1 LAGGRRKLYLLSAHC
16 GIVVVLVPIGLMR
29 AMSPADASK
38 RRSAAVRDLHPAS
51 FAMVMAT
58 GIVSVAAQ
66 LRGFAVIAQ
75 VLLWLNVCFYVVLW
89 ALTLWR
95 MISFR
100 QRFLADLLDHNRSVG
115 FFTIVAATCVLGNQ
129 FIVVNDR
136 PSIATALWVLGILL
150 WAIITYSVLTI
161 LTIKPNKPTLAEGIH
176 GGWLVA
182 VVAAQS
188 VAALGGLLL
197 PHLTSTRD
205 VALFFAL
212 IMWLGGGML
221 YIWIIALIFYRYTF
235 FPLDPRQLAPPYWI
249 NMGAM
254 AISTLAGTIFAQ
266 NATESSLLTQLQ
278 PFIVGLTLLF
288 WATATWWIPLLV
300 VLGIWRHIIRHVS
313 LTYDVVYWSAVFPL
327 GMYTACTHRLVQ
339 VSGQSFL
346 DVIPQYFIFI
356 SLATWVLAF
365 LGLLWQLL
373 SQATAFSAP

>member
-1 LAGGRRKLYLLSAHC
+1 
-16 GIVVVLVPIGLMR
+16 
-29 AMSPADASK
+29 MSPDASNQQL
-38 RRSAAVRDLHPAS
+38 SAVRDLHPAY

-66 LRGFAVIAQ
+66 LRGIPVVAEL
-75 VLLWLNVCFYVVLW
+75 LLWLNVFFYAVLW
-89 ALTLWR
+89 ILTLWR
-95 MISFR
+95 LISYR
-100 QRFLADLLDHNRSVG
+100 KEFLADLLDHNRSVG
-115 FFTIVAATCVLGNQ
+115 FFTTVAATCVLGNQ
-129 FIVVNDR
+129 FVVVKSL
-136 PSIATALWVLGILL
+136 PHVAITLWILGIIL
-150 WAIITYSVLTI
+150 WAIVTYSILTI
-161 LTIKPNKPTLAEGIH
+161 LTVKPNKPALAEGIH

-188 VAALGGLLL
+188 VAALGGLLS
-197 PHLTSTRD
+197 PHLISTRD

-266 NATESSLLTQLQ
+266 NATESPLLAQLH

-300 VLGIWRHIIRHVS
+300 VLGVWRHIVRNVS

-346 DVIPQYFIFI
+346 DVIPHYFIFI
-356 SLATWVLAF
+356 SLAAWALAF
-365 LGLLWQLL
+365 LGLLWRLL
-373 SQATAFSAP
+373 PRTTALLTQ